1 MAPDDRT
8 THDVKILFEF
18 TTGEWAALLDAIEYT
33 LEQWNAPPFLVYM
46 RADAASELVKVKERM
61 DRYFD

>member
-1 MAPDDRT
+1 MAPNDRT
-8 THDVKILFEF
+8 TDDVKILFEF

-33 LEQWNAPPFLVYM
+33 LEQWNDQPMGIV